1 MVVRTTVYQNYFSKK
16 TVHVKVSLRSL
27 SVTMDIKQR
36 QMVILKLLNHITE
49 PLMYKD
55 LVDVGKNFKIEENTE
70 SFTVSSR

>member
-1 MVVRTTVYQNYFSKK
+1 
-16 TVHVKVSLRSL
+16 
-27 SVTMDIKQR
+27 MDIKQR

>member
-16 TVHVKVSLRSL
+16 IVHVKVSLRSL